1 MSETELKQTPQ
12 KELLVWIVEDHPS
25 YRKSMVF
32 LLNSMDG
39 FHCEQDFE
47 DVESAVAAL
56 EQKQPDIILCD
67 IDLPGMNGV
76 EGVAAFKAV
85 SDDIFVIMLTV
96 HDEEEYIFNAICAG
110 ADGYLLKST
119 SEEELNRSIM
129 EVVNGGAP
137 INPRIAHKVLKMFSS
152 FAPQRDDYNLSG
164 REQEVLKLITNGKTK
179 KHVAAELFLSFHTID
194 YHLRNIYKKLQVN
207 SRTEAVAKALREKI
221 I

>member
-1 MSETELKQTPQ
+1 MDTADKDNAPA
-12 KELLVWIVEDHPS
+12 KELNVWIVEDHPS

-39 FHCEQDFE
+39 FNCEKDFE
-47 DVESAVAAL
+47 DVESAL
-56 EQKQPDIILCD
+56 DELKEGKPDIILCD

-76 EGVAAFKAV
+76 AGVAAFKAV
-85 SDDIFVIMLTV
+85 YDDIFVIMLTV

-137 INPRIAHKVLKMFSS
+137 INPRIAHKVLKMFST
-152 FAPQRDDYNLSG
+152 FAPKQDDYDLTE

-179 KHVAAELFLSFHTID
+179 KHVAAELFLSFHTVD

-207 SRTEAVAKALREKI
+207 SRTEAVAKALRERI